1 MRLGKSTKER
11 VYKCPKGTQIPEAN
25 NRACWGMP
33 SMTPK
38 ALPGCGLG
46 PFSGPQKSLR
56 RHAKVT
62 GKAGTGPT
70 TSYQNHQRVR
80 WGQWVESPSPA
91 LHASSTTAAQ
101 RQLPTP
107 TQYKPRN
114 SWGNAMTAAHNNAD
128 NLSPLEINKHD
139 QLQSMDVQL

>member
-1 MRLGKSTKER
+1 
-11 VYKCPKGTQIPEAN
+11 
-25 NRACWGMP
+25 MP

-70 TSYQNHQRVR
+70 TPYQNHQPVAGARR
-80 WGQWVESPSPA
+80 IGSPCYA
-91 LHASSTTAAQ
+91 LHASSTKAAQ
-101 RQLPTP
+101 RQQPTAI
-107 TQYKPRN
+107 QYKPRN
-114 SWGNAMTAAHNNAD
+114 SWDNAMTAAHNNAD
-128 NLSPLEINKHD
+128 NLSPLQINKQD